1 MIRQIY
7 CFACNNIV
15 DNNSEDSIAINS
27 LYEDRLH
34 FCNVDC
40 LLSYMKINNEYLI
53 IGKNF
58 KEIQQ

>member
-1 MIRQIY
+1 MIKQIHCY
-7 CFACNNIV
+7 TCDSIV
-15 DNNSEDSIAINS
+15 DENNEDSIAINS
-27 LYEDRLH
+27 LHEGRLY

-40 LLSYMKINNEYLI
+40 LFSYMKSNNEYLV